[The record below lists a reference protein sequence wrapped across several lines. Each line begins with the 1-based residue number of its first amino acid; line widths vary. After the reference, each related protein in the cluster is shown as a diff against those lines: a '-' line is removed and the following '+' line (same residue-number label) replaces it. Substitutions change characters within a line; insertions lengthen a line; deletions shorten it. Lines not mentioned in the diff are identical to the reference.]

1 MEDYLNFEPS
11 YSNNEEKVVTRKFDI
26 EEFYKIEKILEKSTF
41 ILNIFNE
48 VEFKEYSLKYNDY
61 IEYGEK
67 KDHFPFNDF
76 LKFDKECT
84 IEVFTNKNY
93 NNIFRNY
100 KHFLS
105 FLDEIKKRIKEKIKK
120 KINIEI
126 KLKIKEYKSEN
137 ENKLKIISCE
147 YLDSN
152 LENKKYEDKDIL
164 NNKNYKEFEKF
175 LETIIEKCNI
185 NEENENIEKNNNF
198 NDIMKYLLID
208 KKKVGLFNS
217 KNNQSNAQNKENNS
231 IIINQNGR
239 NNNKNMK
246 ESQLNQLIASSS
258 QFLKYSYLEEIVKKY
273 NDINVLYEYYSLKLK
288 SNISSLNQTE
298 KNKEILF
305 KYITEEL
312 TQILKKSTF
321 VLNIASKIGQCLIE
335 NTIKYESPQEGK
347 IIVINDKFLFYKVD
361 LLLIS
366 DNKAL
371 IKKYILFL
379 KYFLKIKE
387 IIINKFKNENKMEIK
402 LKINENEVN
411 NISCE
416 YILVNPKLYIEKI
429 YMDNNILNCVHKEF
443 ESFLNRIFN
452 IMNIDNS
459 IENKKKL
466 IELEKIGFSSI
477 QGNHK
482 SKIDQNNIAINSLNE
497 KKIKFNNIQK
507 LDNIIE
513 FIIHLNNVY
522 FIACTKNNI
531 LLIYNQFFV
540 KK

>member
-1 MEDYLNFEPS
+1 MEEYFNFEPS
-11 YSNNEEKVVTRKFDI
+11 YSNNEEKLVTRKFDI

-105 FLDEIKKRIKEKIKK
+105 FLDEIEKRIKEKIKI
-120 KINIEI
+120 KITIEI

-175 LETIIEKCNI
+175 LERIIENNTI
-185 NEENENIEKNNNF
+185 NEEIEKNINF
-198 NDIMKYLLID
+198 NDIIKYLLID
-208 KKKVGLFNS
+208 KKKVDLFNS

-347 IIVINDKFLFYKVD
+347 IIVINDK
-361 LLLIS
+361 
-366 DNKAL
+366 
-371 IKKYILFL
+371 
-379 KYFLKIKE
+379 
-387 IIINKFKNENKMEIK
+387 
-402 LKINENEVN
+402 
-411 NISCE
+411 
-416 YILVNPKLYIEKI
+416 
-429 YMDNNILNCVHKEF
+429 
-443 ESFLNRIFN
+443 IFFF
-452 IMNIDNS
+452 
-459 IENKKKL
+459 
-466 IELEKIGFSSI
+466 FSR
-477 QGNHK
+477 
-482 SKIDQNNIAINSLNE
+482 
-497 KKIKFNNIQK
+497 
-507 LDNIIE
+507 
-513 FIIHLNNVY
+513 FIIDW
-522 FIACTKNNI
+522 
-531 LLIYNQFFV
+531 
-540 KK
+540 